1 MGELEKATDLPARVK
16 AEIEQF
22 FLSATLFTDKQA
34 KVTGWRGPNAAHKL
48 INASLTGDA

>member
-1 MGELEKATDLPARVK
+1 MEKAADLPARVK

-22 FLSATLFTDKQA
+22 FLSATLFTDKHA

-48 INASLTGDA
+48 VNASLAGGKT